1 VKFNLEKTSSNS
13 TQMTH
18 VAFQLL
24 AYLQDPLQ
32 FADASISAIGGL
44 GSREDGQIHGDYIL
58 TESDV

>member
-1 VKFNLEKTSSNS
+1 
-13 TQMTH
+13 MTH

-24 AYLQDPLQ
+24 AYLQDPLK

-44 GSREDGQIHGDYIL
+44 GSRKDGQIHGDYIL